1 MHFFPGR
8 GQHLPGKYLFFPQS
22 GNLPS
27 AGYRMAGRGRKCAKS
42 YIFQLFW
49 APRALPLEKSEG
61 FRTFRVQKQFQA
73 LPARQ
78 GPSEEPPR
86 RSPPPPSSG
95 AERGGSK
102 ALLVGQGPSEE
113 PLRRS
118 PLDRGLSGG
127 APKGSPLDR
136 GQTHQPAPVALP
148 PASRQTHQ
156 PVQPPCRHVPFALH
170 AIRT

>member
-1 MHFFPGR
+1 MCTFFLDAGNIY
-8 GQHLPGKYLFFPQS
+8 QENVCVFPKS
-22 GNLPS
+22 GNLCRIFKRCLERPS
-27 AGYRMAGRGRKCAKS
+27 AGYRMADRGRNVRK
-42 YIFQLFW
+42 
-49 APRALPLEKSEG
+49 
-61 FRTFRVQKQFQA
+61 FQA

-86 RSPPPPSSG
+86 RSPLDGGRAGRLQKAPPSSG

-118 PLDRGLSGG
+118 PLDKGLSGG
-127 APKGSPLDR
+127 APKGSPFDR
-136 GQTHQPAPVALP
+136 GPTHQPAPVALP

>member
-1 MHFFPGR
+1 MSGKTLR
-8 GQHLPGKYLFFPQS
+8 GTALQTE
-22 GNLPS
+22 
-27 AGYRMAGRGRKCAKS
+27 R
-42 YIFQLFW
+42 FQWETCVFLVI
-49 APRALPLEKSEG
+49 LGLEI
-61 FRTFRVQKQFQA
+61 
-73 LPARQ
+73 PM

-113 PLRRS
+113 PLRRY
-118 PLDRGLSGG
+118 PLDKGLSGG
-127 APKGSPLDR
+127 APKGSPFDR
-136 GQTHQPAPVALP
+136 GPTHQPAPVALP

-156 PVQPPCRHVPFALH
+156 PVQPRCRHVPFALH